1 MGFEIGRLTR
11 LNLGYVGED
20 RSRLIEID
28 VAEWLDKWPEAV
40 ITLIVCK
47 PGESMM
53 YFAPTTVENGILS
66 WQISRADVS
75 TAGHGYAQFRAS
87 DAKSGTIYK
96 SRVVETIIHESI
108 DGAADEEAPDA
119 AKGWVDQVLDAAQS
133 AQSSE
138 QAAAEYAER
147 TEQIA
152 EESLTAIASKGQ
164 SVLASIPDDYVSL
177 SDGLYT
183 QVRVITGSDELFH
196 ATDAVIGK
204 TMNNAGAEVSN
215 GTLYISGYIPVQ
227 PERGY
232 IVRKNLASSAFCNC
246 WYNPSK
252 GFIASAASNGID
264 NGTGSMIMVAPAGAA
279 YLRVTGSA
287 ADVNDQSVREIPNNE
302 YAVKKLVSARMENFF
317 SSTAIYKG
325 YGLNATGGKVSN
337 ASLYTSEYMPVA
349 EETDYTVSINVKS
362 SSYFHVF
369 YDEYFAPIISCPS
382 AVRGPMQITS
392 PKGARWLRVTGMHSE
407 VDKMRVFASDMGRR
421 NQVRGH
427 DYRKVLASV
436 SGSLDGH
443 TYCAFPDGAMYRGK
457 EYHCAYLANSHTGAV
472 TEADVGE
479 IVFFVFEPN
488 GAFHIEYPKIGGQK
502 IDWLATFGGE
512 PRDPFLAVTSDGSTL
527 LLSAPCEK
535 LDGSGYEG
543 YVIAL
548 DAALNVTSYCKTAT
562 TTDYFVWGAPLQTP
576 EGYLLLTQYTTQAND
591 YMGVLRSSA
600 PFTGDLTGMTFVFAA
615 ELSVHQSPWS
625 NECCLGYWG
634 DKLVAIYRTGGTSK
648 LKYTS
653 NMEGTD
659 GWLETPIDLG
669 YQIHSPKLLPRCDDN
684 HLIFLG
690 SHYQEI
696 NGGTYRYPCIGLI
709 DPVDYQVVEIVDY
722 DTTVQGGGYPSA
734 IRLDSNRI
742 ATAYYTE
749 QNDTYAGVYHRVID
763 LQRLYGFVDRLDDAS
778 QMVTVKQIID
788 AIGVTQ

>member
-1 MGFEIGRLTR
+1 MPILTTLDFVTDLDVGVVMHPLTVSLLSGDVDAHCILVECTRGGLPVDLTGASISAYFMRADESTVFINGSIDGGRASVTLPAACYAVIGRFSLVVKATK
-11 LNLGYVGED
+11 GD
-20 RSRLIEID
+20 
-28 VAEWLDKWPEAV
+28 
-40 ITLIVCK
+40 
-47 PGESMM
+47 M
-53 YFAPTTVENGILS
+53 
-66 WQISRADVS
+66 
-75 TAGHGYAQFRAS
+75 
-87 DAKSGTIYK
+87 
-96 SRVVETIIHESI
+96 VETILWLEGSVSRSQTDEVI
-108 DGAADEEAPDA
+108 DPGEVIPNLDVLLARIKDMENATQAARDA
-119 AKGWVDQVLDAAQS
+119 AQTALDAA
-133 AQSSE
+133 
-138 QAAAEYAER
+138 AEAKDVP
-147 TEQIA
+147 
-152 EESLTAIASKGQ
+152 EE
-164 SVLASIPDDYVSL
+164 
-177 SDGLYT
+177 LYT
-183 QVRVITGSDELFH
+183 QVRVITGSDELFFADE
-196 ATDAVIGK
+196 ATTGK
-204 TMNNAGAEVSN
+204 ALNSAGEEVTN
-215 GTLYISGYIPVQ
+215 GTLYASGYIPVQ
-227 PERGY
+227 AGHGY
-232 IVRKNLASSAFCNC
+232 IVRKNLASSAFFHC
-246 WYNPSK
+246 WYDADRA
-252 GFIASAASNGID
+252 FISSTTSMGID
-264 NGTGSMIMVAPAGAA
+264 GGTGSTILAAPAGAA
-279 YLRVTGSA
+279 YLRVTGAA
-287 ADVNDQSVREIPNNE
+287 ADLRAQSVREMPDNE
-302 YAVKKLVSARMENFF
+302 YAVKKLVSARMENCF

-325 YGLNATGGKVSN
+325 YGLNAMGGKVNN

-349 EETDYTVSINVKS
+349 EETDYTVAINVKS
-362 SSYFHVF
+362 GSYFHVF
-369 YDEYFAPIISCPS
+369 YDKDFSPILSYPS

-407 VDKMRVFASDMGRR
+407 ADKMRVFASDIGRR

-457 EYHCAYLANSHTGAV
+457 EYHCAYLADSHNGA
-472 TEADVGE
+472 TSEADVGE

-488 GAFHIEYPKIGGQK
+488 GAFHIEYPKIDGQK

-512 PRDPFLAVTSDGSTL
+512 PRDPFLGVTSDGSTL
-527 LLSAPCEK
+527 LLSTPCKK
-535 LDGSGYEG
+535 LDGSGYES

-548 DAALNVTSYCKTAT
+548 DAALNMTSYCKTAT
-562 TTDYFVWGAPLQTP
+562 TADYYAWGSPLQTP

-591 YMGVLRSSA
+591 YMGVLRSSM
-600 PFTGDLTGMTFVFAA
+600 PFTGDLTGMTFAFAA

-625 NECCLGYWG
+625 SECCLGYWG

-653 NMEGTD
+653 NLEGTD

-742 ATAYYTE
+742 STSYYTE
-749 QNDTYAGVYHRVID
+749 QNGTYAGVYHRVID
-763 LQRLYGFVDRLDDAS
+763 LQRLYGFVDRLDEAS